1 MLRPA
6 LSILLAI
13 SFYKFA
19 DVVLGYYKERL
30 QAYDLQEKGVAVWIS
45 HLESRAYK
53 VLIVRS

>member
-13 SFYKFA
+13 SLYNFA

-30 QAYDLQEKGVAVWIS
+30 QAHDLQK
-45 HLESRAYK
+45 K
-53 VLIVRS
+53 CRSLDKYFDINGL